1 MNTIER
7 LSYLLGSILLWLL
20 FGMGALAAA
29 FIAPAISE
37 SLTRTYSEYA
47 NDRLVIQ
54 LLLTTP
60 VVLGMLIVLAVLL
73 LVRLVHK
80 DQIMSISAYKWVRA
94 LALTAFGLAA
104 SLLAII
110 LWLNSKNTLPPLVGA
125 VFVTG
130 TLLAL
135 AVGFVTLTLTSLLKR
150 ATTAVEELE
159 GVI

>member
-1 MNTIER
+1 MNTLER
-7 LSYLLGSILLWLL
+7 LSYLIGSILLWLL

-80 DQIMSISAYKWVRA
+80 DQIMSMSAYKWVRA
-94 LALTAFGLAA
+94 LTLTAFGLAA

-125 VFVTG
+125 VLVTA